1 VNLAK
6 VFRLAGM
13 QDAPLTYT
21 KDSGGREGLVIIKLS
36 GPLTLRNIFQFQQDI
51 AANPPQLTVFDLS
64 GVPYMD
70 SAGIGVLI
78 NYYVSAEKNGRR
90 MALAGVNDRID
101 ALLEMTKVRNLLRN
115 FPTVA
120 EAEAKV

>member
-1 VNLAK
+1 MN
-6 VFRLAGM
+6 
-13 QDAPLTYT
+13 DAPLIYSRAT
-21 KDSGGREGLVIIKLS
+21 GGREGLGVIKLT
-36 GPLTLRNIFQFQQDI
+36 GPLTLKNIFEFQKDL

-90 MALAGVNDRID
+90 VALAGANDRID
-101 ALLEMTKVRNLLRN
+101 ALLELTKVRNLLRS
-115 FPTVA
+115 FPTVD
-120 EAEAKV
+120 EAEAHV

>member
-1 VNLAK
+1 
-6 VFRLAGM
+6 M
-13 QDAPLTYT
+13 HDAPLTYS
-21 KDSGGREGLVIIKLS
+21 KASGSRDGVVILTMT
-36 GPLTLRNIFQFQQDI
+36 GPLTLRNIFQFQQDLV
-51 AANPPQLTVFDLS
+51 ASPPQLTVFDLS

-90 MALAGVNDRID
+90 MALAGANERID
-101 ALLEMTKVRNLLRN
+101 ALLDLTKVRNLLRS

-120 EAEAKV
+120 DAEAQV

>member
-1 VNLAK
+1 MN
-6 VFRLAGM
+6 
-13 QDAPLTYT
+13 DAPLTYNRT
-21 KDSGGREGLVIIKLS
+21 TGGREGLVVIKLT
-36 GPLTLRNIFQFQQDI
+36 GPLILKNIFDFQQDL
-51 AANPPQLTVFDLS
+51 AVNPPQLTVVDLS

-90 MALAGVNDRID
+90 MALAGANDRID
-101 ALLEMTKVRNLLRN
+101 ALLELTKVRDLLRS

-120 EAEAKV
+120 EAEAQV

>member
-1 VNLAK
+1 MN
-6 VFRLAGM
+6 
-13 QDAPLTYT
+13 DAPLSYSRAT
-21 KDSGGREGLVIIKLS
+21 GGRDGLVVISLT
-36 GPLTLRNIFQFQQDI
+36 GPLTLRNIFQLQQDL
-51 AANPPQLTVFDLS
+51 AANPPQLTIIDLS

-90 MALAGVNDRID
+90 IALSGANERIG
-101 ALLEMTKVRNLLRN
+101 ALLDMTKVRELLRC

-120 EAEAKV
+120 EAEAAV

>member
-1 VNLAK
+1 MN
-6 VFRLAGM
+6 
-13 QDAPLTYT
+13 DAPLTYSRT
-21 KDSGGREGLVIIKLS
+21 TGQREGLVLIKLI
-36 GPLTLRNIFQFQQDI
+36 GPLTLRNIFQFQNDL

-90 MALAGVNDRID
+90 MALASSNDRID
-101 ALLEMTKVRNLLRN
+101 ALLEMTKVRNLLRS

-120 EAEAKV
+120 EAEAQV